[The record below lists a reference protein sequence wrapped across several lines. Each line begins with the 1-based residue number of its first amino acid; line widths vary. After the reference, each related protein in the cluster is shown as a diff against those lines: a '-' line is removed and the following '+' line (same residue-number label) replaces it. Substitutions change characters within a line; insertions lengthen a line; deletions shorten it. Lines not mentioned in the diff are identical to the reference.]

1 MTLKLIMTLLS
12 ACKSNTIFVAIL
24 CKLHTSSRPPPTKNT
39 LVYVIV
45 PTKQTRVQNSRK
57 SKKLAEDYL
66 KSRFE
71 FRSFGP

>member
-1 MTLKLIMTLLS
+1 MRLLSDDFKIMTLLS

-24 CKLHTSSRPPPTKNT
+24 CKLHTSSRPPPPQNT

-57 SKKLAEDYL
+57 SKKLAQNSMTR
-66 KSRFE
+66 KW
-71 FRSFGP
+71 